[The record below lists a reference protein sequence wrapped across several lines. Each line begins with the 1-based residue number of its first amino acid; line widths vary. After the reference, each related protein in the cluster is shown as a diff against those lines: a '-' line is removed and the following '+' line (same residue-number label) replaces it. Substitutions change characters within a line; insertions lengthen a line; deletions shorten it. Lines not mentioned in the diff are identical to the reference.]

1 MVAPLFV
8 TLFVIVTAATG
19 DRVQCVDIIR
29 AREAAVMFS
38 ACALWRFR
46 WTPIYPEFS

>member
-29 AREAAVMFS
+29 VRGVAVMFG
-38 ACALWRFR
+38 ARAV
-46 WTPIYPEFS
+46 